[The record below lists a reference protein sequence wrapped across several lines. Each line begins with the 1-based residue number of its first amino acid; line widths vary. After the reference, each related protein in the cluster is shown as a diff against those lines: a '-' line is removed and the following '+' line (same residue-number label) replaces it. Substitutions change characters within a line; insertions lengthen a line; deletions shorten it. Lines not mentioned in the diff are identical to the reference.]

1 LNNRPRRSAL
11 YVPADNSRALE
22 KARSLDVDVLIL
34 DLEDAVA
41 PQNKARARDALANA
55 VTALRGPREIVVRV
69 NAGDTP
75 WHDDDMAATA
85 AAGPDAVLL
94 PKINTAGDI
103 AASERA
109 IWAMIE
115 TPSAVINLHDISHG
129 VAGLVLG
136 ANDLL
141 KDMGARHRPDRANL
155 HYVMS
160 QMVLMA
166 RAHGLVALDGV
177 HNHIDDAAGFAAA
190 CQQARDFG
198 FDGKTLIH
206 PSQIA
211 ACHAAFIPS
220 QDEVEAARRVLAA
233 FADNP
238 GKGALNVDG
247 RMVERLDAET
257 AEWLIERAEK

>member
-1 LNNRPRRSAL
+1 L
-11 YVPADNSRALE
+11 YVPADNGRALE
-22 KARSLDVDVLIL
+22 KARGLDVDVLIL

-41 PQNKARARDALANA
+41 PQNKARAREALADA
-55 VTALRGPREIVVRV
+55 MTALRGAREIVIRV
-69 NAGDTP
+69 NARGTP
-75 WHDDDMAATA
+75 WHDDDMAAA
-85 AAGPDAVLL
+85 AAARPDALLL
-94 PKINTAGDI
+94 PKINNAGDI
-103 AASERA
+103 PTSELA

-115 TPSAVINLHDISHG
+115 TPSAVINMHDIAHG
-129 VAGLVLG
+129 VSGLVLG

-141 KDMGARHRPDRANL
+141 KDMGARHRPGRANL
-155 HYVMS
+155 HYIMT

-177 HNHIDDAAGFAAA
+177 HNHIDDGAVFAAA

-220 QDEVEAARRVLAA
+220 QDEVEAAKRVLAA

-238 GKGALNVDG
+238 GKGALRVDG
-247 RMVERLDAET
+247 RMVEKLDAET